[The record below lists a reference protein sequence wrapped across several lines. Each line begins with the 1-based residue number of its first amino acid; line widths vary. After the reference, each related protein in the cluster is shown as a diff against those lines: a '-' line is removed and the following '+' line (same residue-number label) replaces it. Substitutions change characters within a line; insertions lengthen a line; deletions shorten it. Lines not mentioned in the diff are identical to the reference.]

1 MKMKRYL
8 ALLTCAVLT
17 AGLLV
22 GCGGGQKPPASSGAT
37 SSTPGGSSSSTGGSS
52 VSEPAAPDPITLNLA

>member
-22 GCGGGQKPPASSGAT
+22 GCGGQKPPASSGAT

-52 VSEPAAPDPITLNLA
+52 VSEPAAP